1 MPYTDTHPSL
11 PWNGKTPRSR
21 QNSYLAAVSASAHRG
36 AKRAQY
42 LTWLET
48 VGSAT
53 DHGAAEHFRWPLSS
67 VCSTRNGAVDLGYV
81 TALGDCLGRYG
92 KRVTVWRLTEAGVAA
107 VTAMNGVA

>member
-1 MPYTDTHPSL
+1 MPHTDTHPSL
-11 PWNGKTPRSR
+11 PFAGKTPRSR
-21 QNSYLAAVSASAHRG
+21 QSSYLAAVSASEHR
-36 AKRAQY
+36 AVKRERY

-53 DHGAAEHFRWPLSS
+53 DHGAAEHFDWPLSS

-92 KRVTVWRLTEAGVAA
+92 KRVTVWCLTEAGVAA
-107 VTAMNGVA
+107 VKAIKGAA